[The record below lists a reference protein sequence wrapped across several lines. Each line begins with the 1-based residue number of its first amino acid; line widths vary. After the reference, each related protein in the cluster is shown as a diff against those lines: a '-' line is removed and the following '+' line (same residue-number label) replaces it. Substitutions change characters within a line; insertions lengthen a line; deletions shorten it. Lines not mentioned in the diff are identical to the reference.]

1 MFFTL
6 SRHESQALITLI
18 DSIMAL
24 FNAQWLGSLFSSDAG
39 EGKASIGGGWSGKK
53 GSVKAEESEKSG
65 GAAAKGN
72 TGRNDNLQKK
82 WRFAME
88 FDGLNCFETI
98 VSK

>member
-1 MFFTL
+1 
-6 SRHESQALITLI
+6 
-18 DSIMAL
+18 MAL
-24 FNAQWLGSLFSSDAG
+24 YGPQWLGSLFSSDAR
-39 EGKASIGGGWSGKK
+39 EGKLTTGSGWWGKK

-72 TGRNDNLQKK
+72 SRRNDNLQQK

-98 VSK
+98 VSE